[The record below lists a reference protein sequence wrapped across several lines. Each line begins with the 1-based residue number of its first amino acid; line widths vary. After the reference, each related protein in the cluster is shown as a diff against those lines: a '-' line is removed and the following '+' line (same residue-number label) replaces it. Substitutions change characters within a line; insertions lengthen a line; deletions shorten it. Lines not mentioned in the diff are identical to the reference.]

1 MLRLNETLCKHNLGV
16 MILMKR
22 TLVLMVVLGVLVIAE
37 GYGLHAA
44 SASLVEPHRVVI
56 VAKRY
61 AFDPGT
67 VTLKK
72 GEPVDL
78 VLESSDV
85 PHGVRFRE
93 LGVEVKASK
102 GGQGEVKF
110 TPDKTGDFVG
120 HCSVFCGAGH
130 GSMTLTLHVVD

>member
-1 MLRLNETLCKHNLGV
+1 MMHL
-16 MILMKR
+16 KR
-22 TLVLMVVLGVLVIAE
+22 TLALITVLSGLVIVK
-37 GYGLHAA
+37 GFGLHASGA
-44 SASLVEPHRVVI
+44 SVDPHRVVI

-61 AFDPGT
+61 SFDPGT

-78 VLESSDV
+78 VLQSSDV

-93 LGVEVKASK
+93 LNVEVKAAK
-102 GGQGEVKF
+102 GGQGEVQF

-130 GSMTLTLHVVD
+130 GSMSITLHVVD

>member
-1 MLRLNETLCKHNLGV
+1 MLL
-16 MILMKR
+16 KR
-22 TLVLMVVLGVLVIAE
+22 TLGLMILLSGFVIVEGVE
-37 GYGLHAA
+37 LHASSA
-44 SASLVEPHRVVI
+44 SAVEPHRVVI
-56 VAKRY
+56 VSKRFS
-61 AFDPGT
+61 FDPGT

-78 VLESSDV
+78 ILQSNDV

-102 GGQGEVKF
+102 GGQGEVQF

-130 GSMTLTLHVVD
+130 GSMSITLHVVD